1 MDCSCQVPLPM
12 EFSRQEYS
20 RGVPF
25 PTPGHLPDPG
35 IETASLASPALAGG
49 FFTTCTT
56 WETLWSPTYQYLH
69 LLSSTSISSV
79 LLFLVAQ
86 SYLTLLHHGLALGA
100 LWDFPWRN
108 FPGVVHGISQA
119 RILEWVAISFSRGSF
134 WPRDWTHISYIGRWI
149 LYHWATREAL
159 L

>member
-108 FPGVVHGISQA
+108 FPGVVHTMLYLPS
-119 RILEWVAISFSRGSF
+119 LLLSFKICVHVLN
-134 WPRDWTHISYIGRWI
+134 PLYIV
-149 LYHWATREAL
+149 HL
-159 L
+159 LTLLG